1 MKNGNTWKHKLE
13 QKYKRELRVSD
24 DAETQ
29 WDNYTLLIVYQQKEN
44 LKLASELDLGPAI
57 YFKNK

>member
-44 LKLASELDLGPAI
+44 LKLASESDLGPTI